1 MLRPQSVRLER
12 IGPLGRRVIG
22 LARPIGLV
30 VFARLVRLAGSAG
43 RLGDVALSLMR
54 EKRLGDQVLFSLA
67 LPALASISEQVYD
80 VFAVMLLWGGQPL
93 W

>member
-1 MLRPQSVRLER
+1 M
-12 IGPLGRRVIG
+12 
-22 LARPIGLV
+22 
-30 VFARLVRLAGSAG
+30 FARLVRLAGPAG
-43 RLGDVALSLMR
+43 RLGDVVLRVMR

-67 LPALASISEQVYD
+67 LLALASVSEQVYD

>member
-1 MLRPQSVRLER
+1 MLRPQSVT
-12 IGPLGRRVIG
+12 
-22 LARPIGLV
+22 
-30 VFARLVRLAGSAG
+30 
-43 RLGDVALSLMR
+43 LSVMC

-67 LPALASISEQVYD
+67 LLLLASISEQVYD